1 MKKALVVWGGWDGH
15 EPRQIGRRFAGLLEQ
30 EQFDVTLSDTLEAF
44 LTMDLTTLDL
54 IVPVW
59 TMGTITPEQCRAVVE
74 AVGIHGV
81 GLAGNHGGMCDAF
94 RQDTQWQFMTGGQW
108 VAHPG
113 NDGVGYR
120 VHVRPSS
127 SPITEGIGDF
137 DVVSEQYYMHVDPAN
152 CVLATTRFPTVEDF
166 HSSNGVVDMP
176 VVWTRRWGRGRVF
189 YSSLGHHND
198 VFDIPEALE
207 LQRRGMLWAAAGAEK
222 GERE

>member
-15 EPRQIGRRFAGLLEQ
+15 EPRQVGERCVGLLRAEGF
-30 EQFDVTLSDTLEAF
+30 EVTVSDTLESF
-44 LTMDLTTLDL
+44 LTTDLTALDL

-59 TMGTITPEQCRAVVE
+59 TMGSITPDQCRAVVE

-81 GLAGNHGGMCDAF
+81 GLAGNHGGMCDSF
-94 RQDTQWQFMTGGQW
+94 REDTQWQFMTGGQW

-113 NDGVGYR
+113 NDGVRYS

-127 SPITEGIGDF
+127 SPITEGIDDF
-137 DVVSEQYYMHVDPAN
+137 EVVSEQYYMHVDPAN

-166 HSSNGVVDMP
+166 HSPNGAVDMP
-176 VVWTRRWGRGRVF
+176 VAWTRRWGKGRVF

-198 VFDIPEALE
+198 VFDVKEALE
-207 LQRRGMLWAAAGAEK
+207 LQRRGMIWAARDRNVDG
-222 GERE
+222 GR